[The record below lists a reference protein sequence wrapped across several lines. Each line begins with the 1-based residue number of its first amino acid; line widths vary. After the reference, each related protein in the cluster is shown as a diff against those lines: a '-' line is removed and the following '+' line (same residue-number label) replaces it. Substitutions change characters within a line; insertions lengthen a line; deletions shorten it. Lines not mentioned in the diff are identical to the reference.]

1 MRSPRKTADEQYE
14 LIMECRS
21 SGLSDQQW
29 CMQHDINPGTFYN
42 WVKRLRKKA
51 CYEIPAATGRDKL
64 TAPIKQEVVKVDIVP
79 DPEPVR
85 QDPVLPTVRTPA
97 LDYEPDTVAAPIE
110 IRIHDAVLRI
120 TNDVDPRLLLIQGFC
135 RRSSGTLEAQYARR
149 YHDRFGAVYRLR
161 LYRHAKVDRWFMH
174 DH

>member
-1 MRSPRKTADEQYE
+1 MRAFHYIYGDATIMRSPRKSADEQYA

-64 TAPIKQEVVKVDIVP
+64 TTPIKQEVVKVDIVP

-110 IRIHDAVLRI
+110 IRIHDAILRI
-120 TNDVDPRLLLIQGFC
+120 TNDVDPRLLSQI
-135 RRSSGTLEAQYARR
+135 
-149 YHDRFGAVYRLR
+149 LR
-161 LYRHAKVDRWFMH
+161 NIGGSVC
-174 DH
+174 